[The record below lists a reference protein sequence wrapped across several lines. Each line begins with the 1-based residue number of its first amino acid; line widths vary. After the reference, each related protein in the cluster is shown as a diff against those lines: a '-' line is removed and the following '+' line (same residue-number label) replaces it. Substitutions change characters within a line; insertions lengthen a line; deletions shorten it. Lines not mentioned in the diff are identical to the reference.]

1 VSKRPAVEV
10 GRRPDAEK
18 GLGEVMA
25 IVARLRG
32 EQGCPW
38 DREQT
43 HVSLKPALLEE
54 TYELLE
60 AIERG
65 DVQELE
71 EELGDL
77 LLQVV
82 FHCQIAAEQGRF
94 TLGDVASGLKDKL
107 IRRHPHVFT
116 DRSLADA
123 DAVLRGA
130 VVSVGG
136 GVVVFDQATGRATTA
151 SSLGDLPRAMPA
163 LARAQRIT
171 ERASYVGFDWAHVED
186 VWDKVEEELHELRSA
201 ASSGDRNRL
210 GEEIGDLLFSLVNL
224 ARFLDL
230 QAEDTLVQ
238 AIDRF
243 LRRFAHIET
252 RLREQGRSPK
262 EASLKE
268 MDALWEEAKSLES
281 QETQRG

>member
-1 VSKRPAVEV
+1 MSKRPAAEV

-71 EELGDL
+71 EELGDF

-123 DAVLRGA
+123 DAVLR
-130 VVSVGG
+130 
-136 GVVVFDQATGRATTA
+136 QRASIKAKEKKASGSA

>member
-1 VSKRPAVEV
+1 MKAGSRA
-10 GRRPDAEK
+10 DAAK
-18 GLGEVMA
+18 GLREVMA

-43 HVSLKPALLEE
+43 HISLKPALLEE

-65 DVQELE
+65 DAKELE

-82 FHCQIAAEQGRF
+82 FHCQIASEQRRF
-94 TLGDVASGLKDKL
+94 TLGDVVSGIKGKL
-107 IRRHPHVFT
+107 IRRHPHVFA
-116 DRSLADA
+116 DRALADA
-123 DAVLRGA
+123 DAVLR
-130 VVSVGG
+130 
-136 GVVVFDQATGRATTA
+136 QRASIKAKERKASGST

-171 ERASYVGFDWAHVED
+171 ERASYVGFDWPHLKE
-186 VWDKVEEELHELRSA
+186 VWDKVEEEMRELKSA
-201 ASSGDRNRL
+201 AKSGDKNRL
-210 GEEIGDLLFSLVNL
+210 REEIGDLFFSLVNL

-230 QAEDTLVQ
+230 QAEEALAQ
-238 AIDRF
+238 ATDRF
-243 LRRFAHIET
+243 LRRFAHIES
-252 RLREQGRSPK
+252 RLRKQGRSAE
-262 EASLKE
+262 EASLRE
-268 MDALWEEAKSLES
+268 MDALWEEAKRME
-281 QETQRG
+281 RNP